1 MDRGSGGS
9 AQQEPFGINGTVV
22 PDLFVDRLAVAAEL
36 ARDRAAVTIEQSRHR
51 GVRRGGVCFRSVA
64 NVYLSSE
71 VIW

>member
-51 GVRRGGVCFRSVA
+51 VDGVAFAFAASPTYTSPRA
-64 NVYLSSE
+64 
-71 VIW
+71 